1 VSALTAPVED
11 GVRDYL
17 WTPVNFGEDSERQ
30 RVAEADAFRAGVEWA
45 QAHTDGRVLAG
56 LIPGPIEARLLHIGD
71 RVRVVHGEAT
81 VITKREHGRPGSVYI
96 GTRTDGGAEVVH
108 EFRTTERVHVLAG
121 ATAA

>member
-1 VSALTAPVED
+1 MNALTTPVED
-11 GVRDYL
+11 GVREYL
-17 WTPVNFGEDSERQ
+17 WTPVNFGADTERQ
-30 RVAEADAFRAGVEWA
+30 RLAEADAFRAGVAWS

-56 LIPGPIEARLLHIGD
+56 LIPGPVEARMLQVGD

-81 VITKREHGRPGSVYI
+81 VISKRAHGRPGSVYI

-108 EFRTTERVHVLAG
+108 EFRTTERVHVISG